1 MFELKHRIGGRRAL
15 AVWAAAVSIY
25 VLAVFFRTSLAVAGL
40 TAARRFDISAAQLA
54 TFTMVQLLVY
64 AGMQLPVG
72 VLLDRFG
79 SKRLLAVGLT
89 LMTIGQL
96 GFAFADSFV
105 FGLGTRVLVGIGDS
119 MIFVSVLRLVMLW
132 FPPARSPIITQVT
145 GLLGQ
150 VGAIAAAVPM
160 AHALS
165 DFGWTPVFVGSA
177 LIGVGLG
184 VVLYLVVI
192 DTPYKVTDKRPPGL
206 TEVADNVREA
216 WAQPGTR
223 LGLWTHFTTQFS
235 VTAMG
240 LLWGFP
246 FFVQGEG
253 VSETSAGLLLT
264 IMTISSM
271 ISGPLLGAAVARHP
285 FNRST
290 IILSI
295 VFAIVL
301 AWTVVLLWPGDAP
314 MWLLALLVVIVGVG
328 GPSSMVGFDFARTF
342 NPVSRLGSAT
352 GIVNIGGFVA
362 SLTTIFGIGV
372 VLDVLTPGGSTDYSH
387 DTFRWAMAFQ
397 YVIWGFGAVQIWRYR
412 RRTRRKLLHDDPVA
426 YGALRS
432 GDMNRLV
439 SATS

>member
-1 MFELKHRIGGRRAL
+1 MFELRYRIGGRRAWV
-15 AVWAAAVSIY
+15 VWAAAVSIY
-25 VLAVFFRTSLAVAGL
+25 VLAVFYRTSLAVAGL
-40 TAARRFDISAAQLA
+40 TAAQRFDISAAQLA

-64 AGMQLPVG
+64 AGMQIPVG
-72 VLLDRFG
+72 VLLDRVG
-79 SKRLLAVGLT
+79 SKRMLAIGLT

-96 GFAFADSFV
+96 AFAFADTFV
-105 FGLGTRVLVGIGDS
+105 LGLATRILVGIGDS

-132 FPPARSPIITQVT
+132 FPPARSPIITQLT

-150 VGAIAAAVPM
+150 VGTIAAAVPM

-165 DFGWTPVFVGSA
+165 KYGWTPVFVGASV
-177 LIGVGLG
+177 IGVLLG

-192 DTPYKVTDKRPPGL
+192 DTPFKVTSARPPGL

-240 LLWGFP
+240 LLWGYP
-246 FFVQGEG
+246 YFVQGEG
-253 VSETSAGLLLT
+253 VSQTNAGLLLT

-271 ISGPLLGAAVARHP
+271 VSGPLLGAAVARHP

-301 AWTVVLLWPGDAP
+301 AWTVVLMWPGDAP
-314 MWLLALLVVIVGVG
+314 LLLLVVLVLIVGVG

-362 SLTTIFGIGV
+362 SLTTILGIGL

-397 YVIWGFGAVQIWRYR
+397 YLIWGFGALQIWRYR
-412 RRTRRKLLHDDPVA
+412 RRTRRALLRDNPAA
-426 YGALRS
+426 YGALKD

-439 SATS
+439 SVVS

>member
-1 MFELKHRIGGRRAL
+1 MFELKHRIGGRRAY
-15 AVWAAAVSIY
+15 AVWGAAVSIY
-25 VLAVFFRTSLAVAGL
+25 VLAVFFRTSLSVAGL
-40 TAARRFDISAAQLA
+40 TAAERFDISAAQLA

-72 VLLDRFG
+72 VMLDRFG
-79 SKRLLAVGLT
+79 SKRLLATGLI
-89 LMTIGQL
+89 LMTVGQL
-96 GFAFADSFV
+96 AFAFADSFAL
-105 FGLGTRVLVGIGDS
+105 GLGTRVLVGIGDS

-132 FPPARSPIITQVT
+132 FPPARSPIVTQVT

-177 LIGVGLG
+177 LIGVLLG
-184 VVLYLVVI
+184 VVLYVVVI
-192 DTPYKVTDKRPPGL
+192 DTPFKVTDTKPPGL

-240 LLWGFP
+240 LLWGYP
-246 FFVQGEG
+246 YFVQGEG
-253 VSETSAGLLLT
+253 VSETNAGLLLT
-264 IMTISSM
+264 VMTISSM
-271 ISGPLLGAAVARHP
+271 VSGPLLGAAVARHP

-290 IILSI
+290 IILAI
-295 VFAIVL
+295 VFAIVS

-314 MWLLALLVVIVGVG
+314 LALLVVLVIVVGVG

-362 SLTTIFGIGV
+362 SLTTILGIGL
-372 VLDVLTPGGSTDYSH
+372 VLDFLTPGGSTDYSH

-397 YVIWGFGAVQIWRYR
+397 YLIWGFGAAQIWRYR
-412 RRTRRKLLHDDPVA
+412 RRTRRALKRDNPAA
-426 YGALRS
+426 YGALRD
-432 GDMNRLV
+432 GDINRL
-439 SATS
+439 ATVIS

>member
-1 MFELKHRIGGRRAL
+1 
-15 AVWAAAVSIY
+15 
-25 VLAVFFRTSLAVAGL
+25 
-40 TAARRFDISAAQLA
+40 
-54 TFTMVQLLVY
+54 
-64 AGMQLPVG
+64 
-72 VLLDRFG
+72 
-79 SKRLLAVGLT
+79 
-89 LMTIGQL
+89 MTIGQL
-96 GFAFADSFV
+96 GFAFAGLLRV
-105 FGLGTRVLVGIGDS
+105 GLGTRVLVGIGDS

-132 FPPARSPIITQVT
+132 FPPARSPIVTQVT

-150 VGAIAAAVPM
+150 VGAIVAAVPM

-177 LIGVGLG
+177 LIGVVLG
-184 VVLYLVVI
+184 VVLYVVVI
-192 DTPYKVTDKRPPGL
+192 DTPYKVTDTKPPGL

-240 LLWGFP
+240 LLWGYP

-253 VSETSAGLLLT
+253 VSETAAGLLLT
-264 IMTISSM
+264 IMTHLVDGERAAAGGCSRAASLQPLDDHLVDRVRDRVRLDG
-271 ISGPLLGAAVARHP
+271 GPALARRRP
-285 FNRST
+285 C
-290 IILSI
+290 
-295 VFAIVL
+295 L
-301 AWTVVLLWPGDAP
+301 A
-314 MWLLALLVVIVGVG
+314 LLALLVIVVGVG

-412 RRTRRKLLHDDPVA
+412 RRTRRKLLQRDDPTA

-439 SATS
+439 SAAT